1 MSHTS
6 DWLDSV
12 QEIGD
17 DMPDSNSDR
26 HLFKVLGS
34 LGSDVKHSLSLL
46 ERSRQDTTQLR
57 LDMKGDI
64 HEMRTEFKTSLDK
77 QSADHVQLQERVD
90 KLETFQTKIM
100 AWATILIPAAI
111 IVGQALAPVVLGMLQ

>member
-12 QEIGD
+12 QEYGL

-57 LDMKGDI
+57 LDMKSDLNDI
-64 HEMRTEFKTSLDK
+64 SMKFGKNIDELND
-77 QSADHVQLQERVD
+77 RVD
-90 KLETFQTKIM
+90 KLESFQTKIVAYM
-100 AWATILIPAAI
+100 SVLIPIAI
-111 IVGQALAPVVLGMLQ
+111 VVGQVVAPMIVAAL

>member
-1 MSHTS
+1 MSHTTA
-6 DWLDSV
+6 WLDSV
-12 QEIGD
+12 QEYGN

-64 HEMRTEFKTSLDK
+64 HEMRTEFKTSLAK

-111 IVGQALAPVVLGMLQ
+111 IVGQALAPVVLGML

>member
-12 QEIGD
+12 EENGN
-17 DMPDSNSDR
+17 DMPDSNSER

-34 LGSDVKHSLSLL
+34 VGSDIKHILSTQ
-46 ERSRQDTTQLR
+46 ERSRADTTQLR
-57 LDMKGDI
+57 LDMRNDV
-64 HEMRTEFKTSLDK
+64 HEMRAEFKTSLEK
-77 QSADHVQLQERVD
+77 QIADHNLLQDRVD

>member
-12 QEIGD
+12 EENGI
-17 DMPDSNSDR
+17 DMPDSNSER

-34 LGSDVKHSLSLL
+34 VGSDIKHILSTQ
-46 ERSRQDTTQLR
+46 ERSRSDTAQLR
-57 LDMKGDI
+57 LDMRNDV
-64 HEMRTEFKTSLDK
+64 HEMRAEFKTSLEK
-77 QSADHVQLQERVD
+77 QIADHNLLQDRVD

-111 IVGQALAPVVLGMLQ
+111 IVGQALAPVVLGMLN